1 MKQKPGS
8 GAFYATQPRNGLG
21 LHYSSRNLYG
31 VTDRKFLYQHLK
43 LQQVDA

>member
-21 LHYSSRNLYG
+21 LYYSSRNLY
-31 VTDRKFLYQHLK
+31 VTDRKFLYQYLK